1 MDLTDR
7 EKSKLLELGVDALIL
22 FGSQAQKKAN
32 INSDYDFYVIGIKS
46 TNTYNYLYEIFID
59 IVFDS
64 DATMELKNHL
74 ITYGNV
80 IYQKNEKIFPN
91 FKEQV
96 MANYQD
102 FAHYRQTFQQ
112 ATLDRIN

>member
-32 INSDYDFYVIGIKS
+32 
-46 TNTYNYLYEIFID
+46 ID

>member
-1 MDLTDR
+1 
-7 EKSKLLELGVDALIL
+7 
-22 FGSQAQKKAN
+22 
-32 INSDYDFYVIGIKS
+32 
-46 TNTYNYLYEIFID
+46 
-59 IVFDS
+59 
-64 DATMELKNHL
+64 MELKNHL

-96 MANYQD
+96 MTNYQD
-102 FAHYRQTFQQ
+102 FAHYRQMFQQ

>member
-1 MDLTDR
+1 
-7 EKSKLLELGVDALIL
+7 
-22 FGSQAQKKAN
+22 
-32 INSDYDFYVIGIKS
+32 
-46 TNTYNYLYEIFID
+46 
-59 IVFDS
+59 
-64 DATMELKNHL
+64 MELKNHL